1 MSKYPKKARLE
12 TRPRPRGRPG
22 NAEKA
27 KQQAAA
33 MKPHLANRLH
43 EAALI
48 LCFAVAAFLFVT
60 LVTYKHTD
68 ALIVLQDVTHVTNW
82 GGKVGAWS
90 ATILLYAFGYF
101 AYIFPFIVAYSGW
114 LVFRNRHNEETNLD
128 RTALILHGI
137 GFILTLVA
145 GSGLS
150 SLILASPSTYVNVS
164 SGGLLGD
171 FVSNQLASIL
181 GSAGATLMTLALF
194 LTGITL
200 LTGLSWLRVLDRGGR
215 KALQLAHHVAEY
227 VHELRLRIA
236 EYRENAAIDRELK
249 RAIEIERARTA
260 PPVVKLSAKPEIKA
274 PVKTLTVIEKPASQ
288 PPRISAPPASIA
300 TSARFEKERQASLFY
315 DASVEGALPPLS
327 LLDPPDPVKPGV
339 GYSNETLEAMSREV
353 ETRLHDFG
361 IEVQVVAVH
370 PGPVITRFEMQLA
383 PGVKVSRIT
392 SLAKDLARSLSTVS
406 VRIVEV
412 IPGKSVVGLE
422 LPNEH
427 REIVR
432 LSEVLSSQQYDQA
445 RSPLSMAL
453 GKDIAGHP
461 VVVDLGKMPHLLV
474 AGTTGS
480 GKSVGLNAM
489 LLSLLYKAGPD
500 EVRMIMIDPKML
512 ELSIYEGI
520 PHLLAP
526 VVVDMKEAANALRW
540 CVAEM
545 DRRYRIMAALGV
557 RNLAGYNTKVKDAEK
572 NGTPIMD
579 PFWKKELS
587 PEAEPLGTLPYIVVL
602 VDEFADMIMVVGKKV
617 EELIARIAQKA
628 RAAGI
633 HLILAT
639 QRPSVDVIT
648 GLIKANVPTR
658 IAFQVSSKIDSRTIL
673 DQQGAEQLLGHGDML
688 YLAPGTGVPVRV
700 HGAFVADHEVHKVV
714 SDWKRRG
721 EPNYITAIVE
731 GIDGVDGFSSGENNQ
746 AEGGETD
753 ALYDQAVQIVIE
765 SRRASI
771 SNIQRRLK
779 IGYNRAARLIEEME
793 RAGLVTPMESNGSR
807 EVLVPATS
815 SVE

>member
-1 MSKYPKKARLE
+1 MRKHSKSASKASALK
-12 TRPRPRGRPG
+12 TSPSL
-22 NAEKA
+22 
-27 KQQAAA
+27 QV
-33 MKPHLANRLH
+33 MNRVR
-43 EAALI
+43 EGTLI
-48 LCFAVAAFLFVT
+48 LSFVLAIFL
-60 LVTYKHTD
+60 LIALLSYQHTD
-68 ALIVLQDVTHVTNW
+68 AIWVVTKQSSDMTNW
-82 GGKVGAWS
+82 GGKVGAWCS
-90 ATILLYAFGYF
+90 TMLLYSFGYF
-101 AYIFPFIVAYSGW
+101 AYIFPFIVGYSGW
-114 LVFRNRHNEETNLD
+114 IAFKGREQAEIDRH
-128 RTALILHGI
+128 ALALHII
-137 GFILTLVA
+137 GFFVTLIS
-145 GSGLS
+145 GSGLAY
-150 SLILASPSTYVNVS
+150 LVLAPPAVYLNVTA
-164 SGGLLGD
+164 GGVLGD
-171 FVSNQLASIL
+171 FIGYQVAAVLSPF
-181 GSAGATLMTLALF
+181 GATLIMFGLL
-194 LTGITL
+194 LVGVML
-200 LTGLSWLRVLDRGGR
+200 LTGLSWLKALDRLGR
-215 KALQLAHHVAEY
+215 WSF
-227 VHELRLRIA
+227 RLTQWSITYMRDRRI
-236 EYRENAAIDRELK
+236 RRAARQVNHP
-249 RAIEIERARTA
+249 AR
-260 PPVVKLSAKPEIKA
+260 PVVEPMMMRQIESPPNIRIPAPRTPVINSSPKRQIKLFEDIEHDG
-274 PVKTLTVIEKPASQ
+274 TLPS
-288 PPRISAPPASIA
+288 
-300 TSARFEKERQASLFY
+300 
-315 DASVEGALPPLS
+315 LS
-327 LLDPPDPVKPGV
+327 LLDPPEPHRAGV
-339 GYSNETLEAMSREV
+339 GYSNETLEEMSREV
-353 ETRLHDFG
+353 ETRLQDFG
-361 IEVQVVAVH
+361 IDVQVVAVH

-392 SLAKDLARSLSTVS
+392 ALAKDLARSLSTIS

-432 LSEVLSSQQYDQA
+432 LSEVLSSQQYEQA
-445 RSPLSMAL
+445 HSPLSLAL

-461 VVVDLGKMPHLLV
+461 VIVDLAKMPHLLV

-489 LLSLLYKAGPD
+489 LLSLLYKSGPD

-540 CVAEM
+540 CVVEM
-545 DRRYRIMAALGV
+545 DRRYKLMAALGV
-557 RNLAGYNTKVKDAEK
+557 RNLASYNAKVKEAQEKGKPIKDPLWKPGMSSEPDA
-572 NGTPIMD
+572 
-579 PFWKKELS
+579 
-587 PEAEPLGTLPYIVVL
+587 LGTLPYIVVL

-633 HLILAT
+633 HMILAT

-700 HGAFVADHEVHKVV
+700 HGAFVADHEVHHVV

-731 GIDGVDGFSSGENNQ
+731 DESEAGEEGMDGQSN
-746 AEGGETD
+746 EGLD
-753 ALYDQAVQIVIE
+753 PLYDQAVQIVID

-771 SNIQRRLK
+771 SN
-779 IGYNRAARLIEEME
+779 
-793 RAGLVTPMESNGSR
+793 
-807 EVLVPATS
+807 
-815 SVE
+815 